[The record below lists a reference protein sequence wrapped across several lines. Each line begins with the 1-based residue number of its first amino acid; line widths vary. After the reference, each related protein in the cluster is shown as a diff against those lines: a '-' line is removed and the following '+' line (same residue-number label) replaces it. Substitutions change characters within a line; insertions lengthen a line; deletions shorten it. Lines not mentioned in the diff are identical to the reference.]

1 MGNSRQNN
9 DAEAA
14 RKAQAQADADY
25 RAAIVKSQEKTPIQL
40 AQEKSWLNDEGWF
53 NNPNGPDYSAG
64 GSFKTADGQVIHAPK
79 LIYADAATQ
88 GARARRED
96 DRAGTGLFQLGS
108 QGNNAQLG
116 QALKEQRTRRF
127 ADQAGQDYVGAVS
140 RARAEHEGSALPLMN
155 FGLNQTGQGLNAY
168 GNRLGNATQRVGM
181 SPWSASPWPGIAAA
195 GIGGAASL
203 IKPFSI

>member
-1 MGNSRQNN
+1 MGNKNQNN
-9 DAEAA
+9 DAQAA
-14 RKAQAQADADY
+14 RTAQAQADADY
-25 RAAIVKSQEKTPIQL
+25 RAAITKSQEKSPIQL
-40 AQEKSWLNDEGWF
+40 AQEKHWLDQDPWF
-53 NNPNGPDYSAG
+53 NNPNGPDYNPNG
-64 GSFKTADGQVIHAPK
+64 KNAPP
-79 LIYADAATQ
+79 LVFADAATQ

-96 DRAGTGLFQLGS
+96 DRAGTGLFQMGS

-116 QALKEQRTRRF
+116 QALKEQRTRKF

-181 SPWSASPWPGIAAA
+181 SPWAASPWPGIAAA
-195 GIGGAASL
+195 GIGGASQILAHAV
-203 IKPFSI
+203 